1 MAGSK
6 AFDQKG
12 IKFEGFADYVEPNF
26 GWHFPLPSIEESLV
40 QTPTNSPVA
49 QRFANELKAIQFFV
63 LPTDK
68 ATS

>member
-1 MAGSK
+1 MAGRK

-49 QRFANELKAIQFFV
+49 QRFA
-63 LPTDK
+63 K